1 MWNNDA
7 AQQGP
12 VEKTTH
18 SGKYRQSAEQSR
30 AFKKLIKLRAGA
42 NNEDETLKW
51 DRVDPLNQSI

>member
-7 AQQGP
+7 AQGGP

-18 SGKYRQSAEQSR
+18 SGKYLQSAEQRR
-30 AFKKLIKLRAGA
+30 AFKKLIKLRLVP

-51 DRVDPLNQSI
+51 DRVDPANQSS